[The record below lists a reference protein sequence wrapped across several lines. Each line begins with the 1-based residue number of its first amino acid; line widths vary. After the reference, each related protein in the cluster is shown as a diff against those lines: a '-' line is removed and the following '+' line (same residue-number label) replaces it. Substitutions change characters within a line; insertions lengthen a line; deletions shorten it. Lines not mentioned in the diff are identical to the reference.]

1 MVEARVAPT
10 KRDAYF
16 ANLASRRAQART
28 IGAHVWAFEQIDEPG
43 VFVEFTEAASATDVA
58 AVHGGQLP
66 SPLWREVQ
74 GD

>member
-1 MVEARVAPT
+1 MVECRIAAPA
-10 KRDAYF
+10 RDAYC
-16 ANLASRRAQART
+16 ATLAARRARALAL
-28 IGAHVWAFEQIDEPG
+28 GAHVWAFERIDEPG
-43 VFVEFTEAASATDVA
+43 LFVEFTEAASATDVA